1 MKQDIKQ
8 NKINIFLLITTIF
21 STFILLI
28 GATFSY
34 FSTKNMSD
42 MNSLA
47 VEAGKVK
54 LGLSVSALST
64 GHKLIPTNDSDIM
77 TAYKQ
82 NCIDDY
88 GNGACSLYEFEIYN
102 FNKSQ
107 DVIGKID
114 FDVKEIE
121 NLSYMILDENDNVY
135 LSKTSVPK
143 GETKDLPLGE
153 HFILGNATELNSTSK
168 KFKLIIWLTN
178 LDKDQNGIDAG
189 GSFSA
194 VITFSSVTGGRLT
207 ATVDGYEDSSS
218 NNTSHLGGV

>member
-8 NKINIFLLITTIF
+8 NKVNIFLLITTIF
-21 STFILLI
+21 STLILLI

-34 FSTKNMSD
+34 FSTRNMSK
-42 MNSLA
+42 MNALA
-47 VEAGKVK
+47 VEAGKVR

-88 GNGACSLYEFEIYN
+88 GNGACSLYEFEVYN

-114 FDVKEIE
+114 FNVSKIE

-135 LSKTSVPK
+135 LS
-143 GETKDLPLGE
+143 
-153 HFILGNATELNSTSK
+153 
-168 KFKLIIWLTN
+168 LTN
-178 LDKDQNGIDAG
+178 LAN
-189 GSFSA
+189 
-194 VITFSSVTGGRLT
+194 
-207 ATVDGYEDSSS
+207 
-218 NNTSHLGGV
+218 

>member
-1 MKQDIKQ
+1 
-8 NKINIFLLITTIF
+8 
-21 STFILLI
+21 
-28 GATFSY
+28 
-34 FSTKNMSD
+34 MSK
-42 MNSLA
+42 MNALA
-47 VEAGKVK
+47 VEAGKVR

-88 GNGACSLYEFEIYN
+88 GNGACSLYEFEVYN

-114 FDVKEIE
+114 FNVSKIE
-121 NLSYMILDENDNVY
+121 N
-135 LSKTSVPK
+135 LSKTSVPN

-153 HFILGNATELNSTSK
+153 HFLLGEATELSSTSR

-178 LDKDQNGIDAG
+178 LEEDQNYIDAG

-207 ATVDGYEDSSS
+207 ATVEGYEDSG
-218 NNTSHLGGV
+218 NNISHLGGV

>member
-8 NKINIFLLITTIF
+8 NKVNIFLLITTIF
-21 STFILLI
+21 STLILLI

-34 FSTKNMSD
+34 FSTKNMSK
-42 MNSLA
+42 MNALA

-88 GNGACSLYEFEIYN
+88 GNGACSLYEFEVYN

-107 DVIGKID
+107 DVIGKI
-114 FDVKEIE
+114 
-121 NLSYMILDENDNVY
+121 Y
-135 LSKTSVPK
+135 LNKTSVPN

-153 HFILGNATELNSTSK
+153 HFLLGEATELSSTSR

-178 LDKDQNGIDAG
+178 LEEDQNKIDAG

-207 ATVDGYEDSSS
+207 ATVEGYEDSSNS
-218 NNTSHLGGV
+218 ISHLGGV